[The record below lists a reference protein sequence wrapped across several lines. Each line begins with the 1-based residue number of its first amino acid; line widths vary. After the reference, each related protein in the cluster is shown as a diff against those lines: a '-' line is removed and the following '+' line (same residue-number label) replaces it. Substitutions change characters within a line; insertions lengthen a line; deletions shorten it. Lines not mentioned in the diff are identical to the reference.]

1 LNVVTELI
9 VGYALPGHPEAM
21 MFVKAF
27 GYNINGQADNYI
39 SDQKMGFYS
48 KIPPRAMYRGQML
61 SAIITAF
68 VAYGV
73 VQFADTQIEGICTP
87 GQPSKFT
94 CANGS
99 QVYFASSVVWVSST
113 NSPPS
118 HTHD

>member
-9 VGYALPGHPEAM
+9 VGYALPGHPEAL

-39 SDQKMGFYS
+39 SDQKMGYYA
-48 KIPPRAMYRGQML
+48 KLPPRAMYRGQVM
-61 SAIITAF
+61 SAVITAL

-73 VQFADTQIEGICTP
+73 VQFVDTSIDGICTP
-87 GQPSKFT
+87 DQPSGFN

-99 QVYFASSVVWVSST
+99 QVYFSSSVVWVSTTS
-113 NSPPS
+113 
-118 HTHD
+118 